1 MMSDVIQL
9 DTLFLWKLN
18 PKHHLSRKRLIR
30 ICGWVIRFIAKVR
43 RSVYGKIVGELL
55 PSEKKGA
62 EDWFIRSAQEESFG
76 EEYRLLKKGK
86 GISSSRKLISSQ
98 ATMDDYGIM
107 KCNCRIVNTEFLPI
121 KTRYPVILR
130 RTSWVTKLIIRQ
142 QHEDSHHRAGTNHTL
157 VVLSSI
163 YWSISAREVIREVE
177 KDCVVCKRMK
187 AKLATQVMAP
197 LQDGRLKMSLQ
208 PFTNAAF
215 DYTEPFIT
223 IQGRSIR
230 RENQYLCLFSCLNS
244 QSVHLE
250 MSFKMDTYYF

>member
-1 MMSDVIQL
+1 MNVNYWTDIMNVLWWVRNHSRKFKLFVANRISEIQRLSAPGKLDHVKTKENPADLLSWGIAVEDLALSDLWWYGWENLRNGNEVLVKTYIERSSEVQEEKFIQVVMMSDVIQL
-9 DTLFLWKLN
+9 DTLSLWKLN
-18 PKHHLSRKRLIR
+18 PKHHLSWKRLIR
-30 ICGWVIRFIAKVR
+30 ICGWVIRFITKVR

-107 KCNCRIVNTEFLPI
+107 KCNCRIVNAEFLPI

-142 QHEDSHHRAGTNHTL
+142 
-157 VVLSSI
+157 
-163 YWSISAREVIREVE
+163 
-177 KDCVVCKRMK
+177 
-187 AKLATQVMAP
+187 
-197 LQDGRLKMSLQ
+197 
-208 PFTNAAF
+208 
-215 DYTEPFIT
+215 
-223 IQGRSIR
+223 
-230 RENQYLCLFSCLNS
+230 
-244 QSVHLE
+244 
-250 MSFKMDTYYF
+250 

>member
-1 MMSDVIQL
+1 MRNGNEVLVKTDIERSSEVQEEKVIQVVMMSDVIQL

-86 GISSSRKLISSQ
+86 GISSNRKFICSQ

-107 KCNCRIVNTEFLPI
+107 RCNCRIVNAEFLSI
-121 KTRYPVILR
+121 KTRYFSHS
-130 RTSWVTKLIIRQ
+130 TSNIMGYKA
-142 QHEDSHHRAGTNHTL
+142 HH
-157 VVLSSI
+157 
-163 YWSISAREVIREVE
+163 
-177 KDCVVCKRMK
+177 
-187 AKLATQVMAP
+187 
-197 LQDGRLKMSLQ
+197 
-208 PFTNAAF
+208 
-215 DYTEPFIT
+215 
-223 IQGRSIR
+223 
-230 RENQYLCLFSCLNS
+230 
-244 QSVHLE
+244 
-250 MSFKMDTYYF
+250 